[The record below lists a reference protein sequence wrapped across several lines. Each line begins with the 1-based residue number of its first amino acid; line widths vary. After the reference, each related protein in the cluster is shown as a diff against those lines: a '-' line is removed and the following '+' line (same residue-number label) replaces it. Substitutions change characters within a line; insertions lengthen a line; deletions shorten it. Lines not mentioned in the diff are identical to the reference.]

1 MKRHPLLKW
10 STHIA
15 VALLLIAQLN
25 ISTLAQS
32 QAASGSI
39 EGTIIDST
47 GAVVPDA
54 KVTATNLQTGLT
66 RAVTSNG
73 EGLYRLQLLPV
84 GDYNVT
90 IEKQGFGTIK
100 REAVKVQVG
109 QKVALDLELGA
120 AGASETINVT
130 SDVPIVE
137 TTRTQVSTT
146 VNDRAVANLPTN
158 GRNFIDF
165 VLLTP
170 GVTRDTRTGDIS
182 FGGQR
187 GTLNSLQIDGADNN
201 NTFFGQ
207 SLGRTGSGRAPYQ
220 FSQDAVQEFQVNS
233 NGYSAEFGRAAGAVI
248 NVVTKS
254 GTNELHGT
262 LFEFYRDKSLNAN
275 SFFNNA
281 TGRSRPALHVNQFGG
296 NVGGPIVADTAFFFF
311 DYDGQR
317 RRDPVDVIL
326 QGPRVASSDPNFAAQ
341 QRALAEIAPRAQG
354 YPRLFNQDVFLLKGD
369 WQISEANRLSGRFNY
384 QKFAGGALENSAPP
398 GNPSTTST
406 FEHTGNSNVRTLTLT
421 FSLSSVLTH
430 HLLNEARYNYGRD
443 REPGTANSDEPEAV
457 ILQGGVTV
465 VTLGRNNFSPR
476 ETTLKRHQFI
486 DNLSYSIGK
495 HSLKTGVDVNI
506 ENIFNFFPGLFGGQ
520 YTFNSLA
527 DFANR
532 TPLRFT
538 QAFAGAGTTGGTTKP
553 NIREFSAFIQD
564 DWRINQKF
572 TINAGL
578 RYDLQKLR
586 SPEITN
592 PDAGLAAAGID
603 TGQVN
608 VDKNNFGPRLGFAWN
623 PLDSNT
629 LVVRGGYG
637 VFFGR
642 TPAILLGTA
651 HSQNGIQVINLTFT
665 PTQAVFPAYPT
676 RFATIPSGVTLAAP
690 SIYVFAK
697 DYVSPYTQQWSLGT
711 EYQLFK
717 DLSVTMTYLGVKG
730 THLGRTRDINLLP
743 PTATTIRDDA
753 NNVFTFLRFPS
764 PPSSPP
770 LANIQLRRFT
780 NFGRISMFESTGNS
794 IYNGLTVQVNK
805 RFSRNFQMLASY
817 TFSRVID
824 DAPDATSVVPGNL
837 GDDSKI
843 VQNTLNIRDD
853 RASSVNDVRN
863 RFVISG
869 IWDVSGYAKGIQS
882 KGMRALLSG
891 WSLSA
896 IFAAEDGR
904 PYSPLVGAD
913 LNNDGNRFTD
923 RVPGVGRNTFVGP
936 GFASFDPRITR
947 EIRFHERARIQLIVE
962 AFNVFNRANFSNVT
976 NTFYSLT
983 GSGTSTSLMTN
994 RSFGRPTSTTDPR
1007 IIQLAAKIIF

>member
-1 MKRHPLLKW
+1 MKGRHLFKW
-10 STHIA
+10 ILHTTVI
-15 VALLLIAQLN
+15 LLLVVQLN
-25 ISTLAQS
+25 ISAFAQS
-32 QAASGSI
+32 QASSGSI
-39 EGTIIDST
+39 EGTITDAT

-54 KVTATNLQTGLT
+54 KITATNLQTGLT
-66 RAVTSNG
+66 RSITSNG

-90 IEKQGFGTIK
+90 IEKQGFGTVK
-100 REAVKVQVG
+100 REFVKVQIG
-109 QKVALDLELGA
+109 QKVPLDIELGA
-120 AGASETINVT
+120 AGAAESINVT
-130 SDVPIVE
+130 SEVPIVE
-137 TTRTQVSTT
+137 TTRTQVSAT
-146 VNDRAVANLPTN
+146 VDDRAVANLPTN

-233 NGYSAEFGRAAGAVI
+233 NGYSAEFGRAAGAVV

-275 SFFNNA
+275 TFFNNA
-281 TGRSRPALHVNQFGG
+281 TNRQRPALHVNQFGG
-296 NVGGPIVADTAFFFF
+296 NVGGPIVANTAFFFF

-326 QGPRVASSDPNFAAQ
+326 QGSRLPASDPNFAAQ
-341 QRALAEIAPRAQG
+341 QRALTEIAPRAQG
-354 YPRLFNQDVFLLKGD
+354 YPRLFNQDVFLFKSD
-369 WQISEANRLSGRFNY
+369 WQISESNRLTGRFNY
-384 QKFAGGALENSAPP
+384 QKFTGGALENSAPP
-398 GNPSTTST
+398 GTPNTTST
-406 FEHTGNSNVRTLTLT
+406 FEHTGNSNVRTTTLTL
-421 FSLSSVLTH
+421 SLTSVLTNR
-430 HLLNEARYNYGRD
+430 LLNEVRYNYGRD

-476 ETTLKRHQFI
+476 ETTLRRHQFI

-506 ENIFNFFPGLFGGQ
+506 ENILNFFPGLFGGQ

-532 TPLRFT
+532 RPARFV
-538 QAFAGAGTTGGTTKP
+538 QAFAGAGTTGGTTNP
-553 NIREFSAFIQD
+553 DIREFSAFVQD
-564 DWRINQKF
+564 DWRVNQKL
-572 TINAGL
+572 TISAGL
-578 RYDLQKLR
+578 RYDIQKLT

-592 PDAGLAAAGID
+592 PDAGLAAAGIN

-623 PLDSNT
+623 PLDTNK

-637 VFFGR
+637 IFFGR
-642 TPAILLGTA
+642 TPAIMLGTA

-665 PTQAVFPAYPT
+665 GSAMPAYPA
-676 RFATIPSGVTLAAP
+676 RFADIPTGVALAAP
-690 SIYVFAK
+690 SIYVFAN

-717 DLSVTMTYLGVKG
+717 DLSVTMSYLGVKG
-730 THLGRTRDINLLP
+730 THLGRTRDINFLP
-743 PTATTIRDDA
+743 PTPTTIRDDA
-753 NNVFTFLRFPS
+753 GSTFSYLRFGT
-764 PPSSPP
+764 
-770 LANIQLRRFT
+770 RRFT
-780 NFGRISMFESTGNS
+780 NFGRISMFESTANS
-794 IYNGLTVQVNK
+794 IYNGLTIQVNK
-805 RFSRNFQMLASY
+805 RFAQHFQMLASY
-817 TFSRVID
+817 TYSHTID
-824 DAPDATSVVPGNL
+824 DVPDATSVVPANA
-837 GDDSKI
+837 GDDAKI

-869 IWDVSGYAKGIQS
+869 IWDVGGYAKGIQS
-882 KGMRALLSG
+882 NVTRAILSG

-896 IFAAEDGR
+896 IFTAEDGR

-923 RVPGVGRNTFVGP
+923 RVPGIGRNIFVGP
-936 GFASFDPRITR
+936 GFASFDPRITK
-947 EIRFHERARIQLIVE
+947 EIRFHERARIQLIAE
-962 AFNVFNRANFSNVT
+962 AFNAFNRANFSGIN

-983 GSGTSTSLMTN
+983 GTGTAATLVKNTA
-994 RSFGRPTSTTDPR
+994 FGRPTSTTEPR

>member
-1 MKRHPLLKW
+1 MKGRHLFKW
-10 STHIA
+10 ITQITA
-15 VALLLIAQLN
+15 VLLLLGQLPIAAW
-25 ISTLAQS
+25 AQS
-32 QAASGSI
+32 QASSGSI
-39 EGTIIDST
+39 EGTISDAT

-54 KVTATNLQTGLT
+54 RITATNLQTGLT
-66 RAVTSNG
+66 RSILSNG

-90 IEKQGFGTIK
+90 IEKQGFGTVK
-100 REAVKVQVG
+100 REAVKVQIG
-109 QKVALDLELGA
+109 QKVTIDIELGA
-120 AGASETINVT
+120 AGAAESINVT
-130 SDVPIVE
+130 SEVPIVE
-137 TTRTQVSTT
+137 TTRTQVSST
-146 VNDRAVANLPTN
+146 VNDRAVTNLPTN

-233 NGYSAEFGRAAGAVI
+233 NGYSSEFGRAAGAVV

-275 SFFNNA
+275 TFFNNA
-281 TGRSRPALHVNQFGG
+281 TNRPRPALHVNQFGG
-296 NVGGPIVADTAFFFF
+296 NVGGPIVANSAFFFF

-326 QGPRVASSDPNFAAQ
+326 QGSRVAPGDPNFAAQ
-341 QRALAEIAPRAQG
+341 QQALAEIAPRAQG
-354 YPRLFNQDVFLLKGD
+354 YPRLFNQDVFLFKSD
-369 WQISEANRLSGRFNY
+369 WQISESNRLSGRYNY
-384 QKFAGGALENSAPP
+384 QKFTGGALENSAPP
-398 GNPSTTST
+398 GTPNTTST
-406 FEHTGNSNVRTLTLT
+406 FEHTGNSNVRTTTLTL
-421 FSLSSVLTH
+421 SLSSVLTNR
-430 HLLNEARYNYGRD
+430 LLNEVRYNYGRD
-443 REPGTANSDEPEAV
+443 REPGGANSDEPEAV
-457 ILQGGVTV
+457 ILQAGVTV

-476 ETTLKRHQFI
+476 ETTLRRHQFI

-495 HSLKTGVDVNI
+495 HALKTGVDVNI

-532 TPLRFT
+532 RPARFV
-538 QAFAGAGTTGGTTKP
+538 QAFAGAGTTGGTTNP
-553 NIREFSAFIQD
+553 DIREFSAFVQD
-564 DWRINQKF
+564 DWRFNQRL

-578 RYDLQKLR
+578 RYDIQRLA

-592 PDAGLAAAGID
+592 PDASLAAAGIN

-623 PLDSNT
+623 PLDSNR

-637 VFFGR
+637 IFFGR

-665 PTQAVFPAYPT
+665 GSAMPAYPS
-676 RFATIPSGVTLAAP
+676 RFSSLPTGVTLAAP
-690 SIYVFAK
+690 SIYVFA
-697 DYVSPYTQQWSLGT
+697 DDFVSPYTQQWSLGT

-717 DLSVTMTYLGVKG
+717 DLSVTMSYLGVKG

-743 PTATTIRDDA
+743 PTPTTIRDDA
-753 NNVFTFLRFPS
+753 GNTFSYQRFGT
-764 PPSSPP
+764 
-770 LANIQLRRFT
+770 RRLT

-805 RFSRNFQMLASY
+805 RFSQNFQMLASY
-817 TFSRVID
+817 TFSRTID
-824 DAPDATSVVPGNL
+824 DAPDATSVVPANA

-869 IWDVSGYAKGIQS
+869 IWEVGGYAKGIQS
-882 KGMRALLSG
+882 KAARALLSG

-896 IFAAEDGR
+896 IFTAEDGR
-904 PYSPLVGAD
+904 VFSPLVGAD

-936 GFASFDPRITR
+936 GFASFDPRITK
-947 EIRFHERARIQLIVE
+947 EIRFHERARIQLIAE
-962 AFNVFNRANFSNVT
+962 AFNAFNRPNFSGVN

-983 GSGTSTSLMTN
+983 GSGATALLVKN
-994 RSFGRPTSTTDPR
+994 AAFGRPTSTTEPR
-1007 IIQLAAKIIF
+1007 IIQLAAKLIF

>member
-10 STHIA
+10 IIHISI
-15 VALLLIAQLN
+15 ALILMAQFH
-25 ISTLAQS
+25 ISVWAQS

-39 EGTIIDST
+39 EGTIIDAT

-66 RAVTSNG
+66 RSVTSNG

-90 IEKQGFGTIK
+90 IEKQGFGSVK

-109 QKVALDLELGA
+109 QKVALDIELGA

-130 SDVPIVE
+130 SEVPIVE
-137 TTRTQVSTT
+137 TTRTQVSAT

-254 GTNELHGT
+254 GSNELHGA

-275 SFFNNA
+275 TFFNNS
-281 TGRSRPALHVNQFGG
+281 TGRLRPALHVNQFGG
-296 NVGGPIVADTAFFFF
+296 NVGGPIVANTAFFFF

-326 QGPRVASSDPNFAAQ
+326 QGPRVAPGDPNFAAQ
-341 QRALAEIAPRAQG
+341 QRALQEITPRAQG

-369 WQISEANRLSGRFNY
+369 WQVSETNRLSGRFNY
-384 QKFAGGALENSAPP
+384 QKFTGGALENSAPP

-421 FSLSSVLTH
+421 LSLSSVLTN

-457 ILQGGVTV
+457 ILQGGITV

-476 ETTLKRHQFI
+476 ETTLRRHQFI

-495 HSLKTGVDVNI
+495 HALKTGVDVNL

-532 TPLRFT
+532 TPARFV

-553 NIREFSAFIQD
+553 NIREFSAFVQD
-564 DWRINQKF
+564 DWRINQKL

-578 RYDLQKLR
+578 RYDIQKLA
-586 SPEITN
+586 SPQVTN
-592 PDAGLAAAGID
+592 PDAALAAAGLN
-603 TGQVN
+603 TGEVN
-608 VDKNNFGPRLGFAWN
+608 IDKNNFGPRLGFAWN
-623 PLDSNT
+623 PLDSNH

-642 TPAILLGTA
+642 TPAIMLGTA

-665 PTQAVFPAYPT
+665 GSAMPTYPT
-676 RFATIPSGVTLAAP
+676 RFASIPSGVTLAAP
-690 SIYVFAK
+690 SIYVFAS
-697 DYVSPYTQQWSLGT
+697 DYVEPYTQQWSLGT

-730 THLGRTRDINLLP
+730 THLGRTRDINLNP
-743 PTATTIRDDA
+743 PTTATIQDDT
-753 NNVFTFLRFPS
+753 NKTFSYLRFGT
-764 PPSSPP
+764 
-770 LANIQLRRFT
+770 RRFT

-805 RFSRNFQMLASY
+805 RFARHFQMLASY
-817 TFSRVID
+817 TFSRAID
-824 DAPDATSVVPGNL
+824 DAPDATSVVPANA
-837 GDDSKI
+837 GDDAKI

-853 RASSVNDVRN
+853 RASSINDVRN

-869 IWDVSGYAKGIQS
+869 IWEIGSYAKAIQS
-882 KGMRALLSG
+882 KTTRALLSG

-896 IFAAEDGR
+896 IFTAEDGR

-913 LNNDGNRFTD
+913 LNNDSNRFTD

-947 EIRFHERARIQLIVE
+947 EIRFHERARIQLIAE
-962 AFNVFNRANFSNVT
+962 AFNAFNRANFTNVN
-976 NTFYSLT
+976 NTFYSLNTTT
-983 GSGTSTSLMTN
+983 GRLVTN
-994 RSFGRPTSTTDPR
+994 PTFGRPTSTTDPR
-1007 IIQLAAKIIF
+1007 IIQLAAKLIF

>member
-1 MKRHPLLKW
+1 MKGRQLFKW
-10 STHIA
+10 ITHTV
-15 VALLLIAQLN
+15 VALLLIGQLN
-25 ISTLAQS
+25 LAALAQS
-32 QAASGSI
+32 QASSGSI
-39 EGTIIDST
+39 EGTISDAT

-54 KVTATNLQTGLT
+54 KITATNLQTGLT
-66 RAVTSNG
+66 RSVTSNS

-90 IEKQGFGTIK
+90 IEKQGFGTVK
-100 REAVKVQVG
+100 REMVKVQIG
-109 QKVALDLELGA
+109 QKVNLDVELGA
-120 AGASETINVT
+120 AGAAESINVT
-130 SDVPIVE
+130 SEVPIVE
-137 TTRTQVSTT
+137 TTRTQVSSI
-146 VNDRAVANLPTN
+146 VDDRAVANLPTN

-170 GVTRDTRTGDIS
+170 GVTRDSRTGDIS

-233 NGYSAEFGRAAGAVI
+233 NGYSAEFGRAAGAVV

-254 GTNELHGT
+254 GSNELHGT

-275 SFFNNA
+275 TFFNNA
-281 TGRSRPALHVNQFGG
+281 SNRPRPALHVHQFGG
-296 NVGGPIVADTAFFFF
+296 NVGGPIVANTAFFFF

-326 QGPRVASSDPNFAAQ
+326 QGSRLPAGDPNFAAQ
-341 QRALAEIAPRAQG
+341 QQALAEIAPRAQG
-354 YPRLFNQDVFLLKGD
+354 YPRLFNQDVFLFKSD
-369 WQISEANRLSGRFNY
+369 WQLSEAHRLSGRFNY
-384 QKFAGGALENSAPP
+384 QKFTGGALENSAPP
-398 GNPSTTST
+398 GIPNTTST
-406 FEHTGNSNVRTLTLT
+406 FEHTGNSNVRTTTLTL
-421 FSLSSVLTH
+421 SLTSVLTNR
-430 HLLNEARYNYGRD
+430 LLNEVRYNYGRD
-443 REPGTANSDEPEAV
+443 REPGTANSDEPESV

-476 ETTLKRHQFI
+476 ETTLRRHQFI

-532 TPLRFT
+532 RPARFV
-538 QAFAGAGTTGGTTKP
+538 QAFAGPGTSGGTTNP
-553 NIREFSAFIQD
+553 DIREFSAFVQD
-564 DWRINQKF
+564 DWRVNQKL
-572 TINAGL
+572 TVNAGL
-578 RYDLQKLR
+578 RYDIQRLR

-623 PLDSNT
+623 PLLSNK

-642 TPAILLGTA
+642 TPAIMLGTA

-665 PTQAVFPAYPT
+665 GAAMPAYPA
-676 RFATIPSGVTLAAP
+676 RFSGVPSGVSLAAP
-690 SIYVFAK
+690 SIYVFAN

-717 DLSVTMTYLGVKG
+717 DLSLTLSYLGVKG

-743 PTATTIRDDA
+743 PTPTTIRDDA
-753 NNVFTFLRFPS
+753 GNTFSYLRFGT
-764 PPSSPP
+764 
-770 LANIQLRRFT
+770 RRFT
-780 NFGRISMFESTGNS
+780 NFGRISMFESTANS
-794 IYNGLTVQVNK
+794 NYNGLTVQVNK
-805 RFSRNFQMLASY
+805 RFAQNFQMLASY
-817 TFSRVID
+817 TFSRAID
-824 DAPDATSVVPGNL
+824 DMPDATSVVPANA
-837 GDDSKI
+837 GDDAKI

-869 IWDVSGYAKGIQS
+869 IWDVGGYAKGIQS
-882 KGMRALLSG
+882 KSARAILSG

-896 IFAAEDGR
+896 IFTAEDGR
-904 PYSPLVGAD
+904 AYSPLVGAD

-936 GFASFDPRITR
+936 GFASFDPRITK
-947 EIRFHERARIQLIVE
+947 EIRFHERARIQLIGE
-962 AFNVFNRANFSNVT
+962 AFNAFNRANFSGIN

-983 GSGTSTSLMTN
+983 GSGSTALLVRN
-994 RSFGRPTSTTDPR
+994 AAFGRPTSTTEPR
-1007 IIQLAAKIIF
+1007 IVQLAAKIIF